1 MRFAR
6 SLALAAAALLAVV
19 PVAAQSNDVTLTVLP
34 TVALPI
40 GPTLPDGLP
49 YFEIGGGGTLR
60 GEFTPQALPWLF
72 GRAFL
77 DYELLPI
84 TNSSQSVSFVSGGGA
99 LGASFTPTPRLS
111 FRASAGAGVYWAM
124 AEAGTV
130 SNPFFEGGAEL
141 LLRLSP
147 TLAASLG
154 ARYKYLTVPDDVL
167 YQGVSM
173 QLGLAYDLA
182 GSRKGTAIEL
192 KPALEPVYPLFYSY
206 YDANPLGTAVLVNGE
221 SLPVDKVR
229 VEFYAKQYM
238 DGPRLCLEASRL
250 ASGATLDVPVYALFN
265 DSIFRV
271 TEGTK
276 AAGELTV
283 EYYYLGRRTVKTIPV
298 TLTVQN
304 RNAMTWDDDRK
315 AAAFV
320 TAKDPAVLGFAKN
333 VASMVRADTTS
344 QALSVEFRTA
354 LGVFQALKAYGVGYA
369 IDPNT
374 PFKSL
379 SEKNDEVDF
388 LQFPGQTLSYR
399 AGDCDD
405 LSVLYAA
412 LLESVGVE
420 AALVTVPGHI
430 FVAFNSGLTPENAAR
445 AFSDSS
451 GTIVRDDKVWV
462 PVEVTMVK
470 DGFVRAWSVA
480 ATEWRD
486 GLARD
491 QAGFY
496 PIREAWKTY
505 EPVGFS
511 EGGVMV
517 ALPSQDVLLNSY
529 RSELDKFS
537 RNQIVARVASLQAQ
551 INSGKDAD
559 RAANRLGILYA
570 QFGLLDDAMAQ
581 FSYAINKTGLREAMV
596 NMGNVE
602 FLQGDMAAARVWYER
617 SLAKA
622 PGDLASLVGLSR
634 SLQALGDL
642 SAFQSA
648 LAKLQEASPA
658 LVARY
663 FPEGSSTARASE
675 AVERNVELWN
685 E

>member
-1 MRFAR
+1 
-6 SLALAAAALLAVV
+6 
-19 PVAAQSNDVTLTVLP
+19 
-34 TVALPI
+34 
-40 GPTLPDGLP
+40 
-49 YFEIGGGGTLR
+49 
-60 GEFTPQALPWLF
+60 
-72 GRAFL
+72 
-77 DYELLPI
+77 
-84 TNSSQSVSFVSGGGA
+84 
-99 LGASFTPTPRLS
+99 
-111 FRASAGAGVYWAM
+111 
-124 AEAGTV
+124 
-130 SNPFFEGGAEL
+130 
-141 LLRLSP
+141 
-147 TLAASLG
+147 
-154 ARYKYLTVPDDVL
+154 
-167 YQGVSM
+167 
-173 QLGLAYDLA
+173 
-182 GSRKGTAIEL
+182 
-192 KPALEPVYPLFYSY
+192 
-206 YDANPLGTAVLVNGE
+206 
-221 SLPVDKVR
+221 
-229 VEFYAKQYM
+229 
-238 DGPRLCLEASRL
+238 
-250 ASGATLDVPVYALFN
+250 
-265 DSIFRV
+265 
-271 TEGTK
+271 
-276 AAGELTV
+276 
-283 EYYYLGRRTVKTIPV
+283 
-298 TLTVQN
+298 N

-344 QALSVEFRTA
+344 QALSAEFRTA
-354 LGVFQALKAYGVGYA
+354 LGVFHALKAYGVGYA

-374 PFKSL
+374 PFESL

-551 INSGKDAD
+551 IKSGKDAD

-675 AVERNVELWN
+675 AVERN
-685 E
+685 